1 MEYDSH
7 LQKQKHFY
15 RKLAEVQITTLSLY
29 TKVIRKDDHCL
40 EIFERK
46 VFLEQ
51 VLMHLQRYIIQ
62 EGSYISELIQ
72 EGLAIFLFQRRE
84 PCDPFN
90 IKSQTSLYEN
100 PLIQ

>member
-1 MEYDSH
+1 
-7 LQKQKHFY
+7 
-15 RKLAEVQITTLSLY
+15 
-29 TKVIRKDDHCL
+29 
-40 EIFERK
+40 
-46 VFLEQ
+46 
-51 VLMHLQRYIIQ
+51 MHLQRYIIQ

-90 IKSQTSLYEN
+90 IKSQTSLYKN